1 MAKDN
6 VIQFPNKKEQSQKQK
21 VRMMQARI
29 DEIDIENKYIE
40 DDIAYLK
47 KSLEKNHQEAEDI
60 LKSFAIMNGENFF
73 SAGETPVMDFENE
86 WGDDFEFTP
95 DFDLPDSPKS
105 ELDEL
110 GDKMVDMAK
119 KLEDAVVQLTLD
131 LNINKDKP
139 EDK

>member
-6 VIQFPNKKEQSQKQK
+6 VIPFPNLKAQTNKEKA
-21 VRMMQARI
+21 RMLQMRL
-29 DEIDIENKYIE
+29 DEIDIENRYINE
-40 DDIAYLK
+40 DINYLQASLK
-47 KSLEKNHQEAEDI
+47 KNHDEAEAI
-60 LKSFAIMNGENFF
+60 LKSFAIIN
-73 SAGETPVMDFENE
+73 GETPVMDFENE

-95 DFDLPDSPKS
+95 DFDIPDKTT
-105 ELDEL
+105 EKWDEI

-131 LNINKDKP
+131 LDINNDKP

>member
-6 VIQFPNKKEQSQKQK
+6 VIQFPNMQKYSK
-21 VRMMQARI
+21 VEKARILQARL
-29 DEIDIENKYIE
+29 DEIENENVYMEKDIEYLQS
-40 DDIAYLK
+40 ALK
-47 KSLEKNHQEAEDI
+47 KNLDEAENI
-60 LKSFAIMNGENFF
+60 LKEFAIINGENFF
-73 SAGETPVMDFENE
+73 SAGETPVMDFVNE

-95 DFDLPDSPKS
+95 DFDISDSPKT

-119 KLEDAVVQLTLD
+119 KLEDAVYQLTLD
-131 LNINKDKP
+131 LDINKDKP

>member
-6 VIQFPNKKEQSQKQK
+6 VIPFPNKKEQNQKEKAKMLQM
-21 VRMMQARI
+21 RL
-29 DEIDIENKYIE
+29 DEIDIENRYIE
-40 DDIAYLK
+40 EDIKYLESSLK
-47 KSLEKNHQEAEDI
+47 KNHGEAESI
-60 LKSFAIMNGENFF
+60 LTQFAIMNGINQD
-73 SAGETPVMDFENE
+73 SPVMDFENE

-95 DFDLPDSPKS
+95 DFDIPDKPKT

-110 GDKMVDMAK
+110 GDKMVEMAK
-119 KLEDAVVQLTLD
+119 QLEDAVVQLTLD